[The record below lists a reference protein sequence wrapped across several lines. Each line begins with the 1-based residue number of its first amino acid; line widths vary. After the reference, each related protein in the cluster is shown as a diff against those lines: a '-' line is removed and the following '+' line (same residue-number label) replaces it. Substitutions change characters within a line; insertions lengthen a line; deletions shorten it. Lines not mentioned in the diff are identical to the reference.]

1 MPKELTL
8 TWWITWLIQIYSFIL
23 QSLLTDPF
31 IETSMEPQIS
41 ALIRQDP
48 EEYNRVARIWTWRYA
63 MHDVMP
69 LPAEDLFDGP

>member
-1 MPKELTL
+1 MYVSLSHSLPPFPP
-8 TWWITWLIQIYSFIL
+8 SPSR

-48 EEYNRVARIWTWRYA
+48 EEYNRIARVWTWRYA
-63 MHDVMP
+63 MHDVM
-69 LPAEDLFDGP
+69 AVIDECLFDGP